1 MVDIQSRFQVR
12 SFAKFPRTSPSRG
25 GSWNA
30 IAPPLLRRSFM
41 TIPTV
46 YPTSERYGLSDR
58 HHQPWWWWKTL
69 LVGLVLWIVTI
80 VLPGLTINPNFVSTL
95 ILLVSLTST

>member
-12 SFAKFPRTSPSRG
+12 YFAKFPRKYPSRG

-30 IAPPLLRRSFM
+30 IAPPLLRRSLL

-80 VLPGLTINPNFVSTL
+80 VVTGLTLNTNLVPTL
-95 ILLVSLTST
+95 ILLGRLKSE

>member
-30 IAPPLLRRSFM
+30 IAPALLRRSLL

-69 LVGLVLWIVTI
+69 LVGLVRGNEVDSESKTSDDDGDD
-80 VLPGLTINPNFVSTL
+80 PQHKPHERGL
-95 ILLVSLTST
+95 